1 MTKGLFFTLCL
12 AIIMIVGCDRAEKF
26 DAVVQEDYKLED
38 QSSLDKNAQVDFTDI
53 KEIYGH
59 KCSICHG
66 KNGVSIIKSAPD
78 LASSTLSVEER
89 VAIILYGRGT
99 MPPQKDVLD
108 MSTIRGLAV
117 YLDTFE

>member
-53 KEIYGH
+53 EEIYGH